1 MREFIP
7 VSAPLLDHEDERSVV
22 NAIRKSQI
30 SGTSGIVGEFEAN
43 FAGFVGKKFGIAVS
57 NGTVALQ
64 LALRVIEVGPGDE
77 VVIPSFTIV
86 SVLQAVIKTGATPV
100 FVDCDSETWNSGPDD
115 ILNAI
120 TPRTKAVIIVHTYG
134 LPVDMERVITQLE
147 GSGVVVIE
155 DASEAHGLKY
165 KEKMCGSF
173 GLMSIFSFYAN
184 KHITCGEGG
193 MILTDSPALAKQLK
207 FISNLAMDS
216 KRRFLHTEFGENFRL
231 SGLQA
236 ALGISQ
242 LKKIDRIRGIKQAIA
257 AEYTSRLSNL
267 QSISLPIP
275 KLKYATNDYWVYG
288 IVPRVSSM
296 QSREIQSDLE
306 AFGIETRP
314 FFYPLHLQPCYS
326 VQPSEHNLLP
336 NSSHIGER
344 GFYLP
349 TPLDLTLQEIE
360 FITAKLRALI

>member
-1 MREFIP
+1 MRKFIP

-22 NAIRKSQI
+22 EAIRKSQI
-30 SGTSGIVGEFEAN
+30 SGTSEIVGEFEAK

-64 LALRVIEVGPGDE
+64 LALRAIEVGPGDE
-77 VVIPSFTIV
+77 VVIPSFAIV
-86 SVLQAVIKTGATPV
+86 SVLQAVVKTGATPV
-100 FVDCDSETWNSGPDD
+100 FVDCDSDTWNSGPDH

-134 LPVDMERVITQLE
+134 LPVDMARVITQLE
-147 GSGVVVIE
+147 GSGIVVIE

-165 KEKMCGSF
+165 REKLCGSF

-193 MILTDSPALAKQLK
+193 MILTDSPALAKRLK
-207 FISNLAMDS
+207 FLSNLAMDS
-216 KRRFLHTEFGENFRL
+216 KRRFLHAEFGENFRL

-242 LKKIDRIRGIKQAIA
+242 LKKIDRIREIKQAIA
-257 AEYTSRLSNL
+257 SEYATRLSNL
-267 QSISLPIP
+267 QKIDLPIP
-275 KLKYATNDYWVYG
+275 RLKYATNDYWVYG
-288 IVPRVSSM
+288 IVPRVSSIES
-296 QSREIQSDLE
+296 QNIQSDLRG
-306 AFGIETRP
+306 FGIETRP
-314 FFYPLHLQPCYS
+314 FFYPLHLQPCYTA
-326 VQPSEHNLLP
+326 QTPEQNLLP
-336 NSSHIGER
+336 NSSYIGER

-360 FITAKLRALI
+360 FISTKLRALL